1 MKNNY
6 NYKESLTTEN
16 NSINNAKNYN
26 INKSSYFKIPNEKS
40 IYLDIS
46 KENKDTHKK
55 NSFRIIINHFS
66 LKNKNTFRRIITL
79 IITNKITFLIYCFII
94 KLINPISTKKS
105 FYKKRN
111 LDSIRS
117 INIKV
122 DNGTKLKIIN
132 SNYIPDRIYINGIKS
147 TIDDSGYVNIEKG
160 VGNIVTLEWDSKEE
174 KYSKL
179 FQNILSITEVNFTNF
194 NISGISSIKSMFVG
208 CQNLRI
214 INFND
219 FDTSSIS
226 DMESLFEGC
235 SSLTSLD
242 LTSFETSNLKY
253 TNSMFKE
260 CSSLTSLNLSNF
272 YTPNLQRMQEMFSG
286 CDLLKF
292 LEIPNLDTSNI
303 RDMGSVFNGCISLIS
318 LDISHF
324 NTKKVTNFNSLFNRC
339 SSLAFIDV
347 SNFDTSL
354 VTDMGY
360 MFNQC
365 YKLTSLNLS
374 NFRTSKVEN
383 MAHMFR
389 GCKKLRS
396 INISH
401 FDISEVINM
410 NFMFFECESLLSM
423 DFSNFSISQKNME
436 EIFASCSSIQS
447 IKFSKEY
454 KLVGKI
460 DHMFSGCSSLKSLDL
475 SNFDFALNNNFE
487 SLFKGCSS
495 LTSLDLSNL
504 DTLSVTNMAFMFYG
518 CKSLKTLHI
527 TNLDTTKVQS
537 INSMFYNC
545 SSLTSVDVSSFNTS
559 LVTDMAYTFYN
570 CKKLE
575 SLNLTGFNTSLVT
588 NMNSMF
594 DGCNSLTSLNLSSFN
609 TSLVENMKNMFF
621 GCIKLTSLNLSNF
634 NTKTVKNIGY
644 MFSGC
649 TNLEY
654 INLYNFYDG
663 NITTFNDLIYGST
676 DNLIYCLKNETI
688 SKQIKFEL
696 SLKKCSLND
705 CSNDWKT
712 KRKKIIEKKAICTD
726 SCLTD
731 NLYRYEY
738 ESFCYEKCPKGS
750 HSSKKDKYI
759 CETNLYECVAKYP
772 FVFVNNRSCIEE
784 CNCKEFFENI
794 CTINIDNTNNHSIL
808 ISNIIRGIQEGL
820 INDHI
825 EKEIFKDLNDII
837 KLENDTLYQLTSSF
851 NQKNKEYKNYSSLI
865 LGQCEDTLKKRYS
878 ISSKDT
884 LIIFK
889 TEKYIKGILIP
900 LIEYEIFNPN
910 SKAKLNLDYCKLEN
924 INIDFYIPVSIN
936 ETISFKHDPNGTY
949 YNDICFT
956 YTTEFNTDIIIYDRK
971 IEFNNN
977 SMSLCQDNCTYKGY
991 DSVKKRALCNCQIQS
1006 RALSQINK
1014 DQIIYKF
1021 LNINKDY
1028 NIKVLQCYQL
1038 LFSKKGL
1045 IKNIGNYIILLII
1058 LINIFSAV
1066 YVYVKEYE
1074 LLCEQINEILDIK
1087 LQESEIETNSK
1098 KDLKYDDQ
1106 LKENSTDIFTSSK
1119 KSNLQNNYSKS
1130 IIDDSKG
1137 ESNNSVNNILNNN
1150 NNNKLK
1156 NKTKNKNKK
1165 NIKIL
1170 DYNDYEINTIPF
1182 REAVENDKRTFSQYY
1197 ISLIKIKHILIFTF
1211 NQKKDYNSKAIK
1223 LCLFFMHLVL
1233 FILINVLFF
1242 NDSLMHKIY
1251 EKKGKYLLSE
1261 TLPRIIY
1268 STIISS
1274 IIIIALKKVLLSQQN
1289 ILEIK
1294 HEKIKHNLNAR
1305 VLIALKRIKIK
1316 LICFFVFGILFLIFF
1331 WYYISCFCA
1340 VYINTQIYLIKNS
1353 LLSFSISL
1361 IYPFIYCLLPGIL
1374 RVASLK
1380 GPGECLYKIS
1390 LTIELL

>member
-6 NYKESLTTEN
+6 IYKESLTTEN
-16 NSINNAKNYN
+16 NSINTSKNYN
-26 INKSSYFKIPNEKS
+26 INKSSYFKIPNKKS

-46 KENKDTHKK
+46 KENKDTYKK
-55 NSFRIIINHFS
+55 NSFRIIINHYS
-66 LKNKNTFRRIITL
+66 SKNKNNFRRIITL
-79 IITNKITFLIYCFII
+79 IISNRIAFFIYCFII

-105 FYKKRN
+105 FHKKRN
-111 LDSIRS
+111 LDSTVRS
-117 INIKV
+117 INVKV
-122 DNGTKLKIIN
+122 DNGTRLKIIN
-132 SNYIPDRIYINGIKS
+132 SNYIPDRIYVNGIKS
-147 TIDDSGYVNIEKG
+147 TIDGSGYANIEKG
-160 VGNIVTLEWDSKEE
+160 VGNIVTFEWDSKEE

-179 FQNILSITEVNFTNF
+179 FQNIISITEVNFTNF
-194 NISGISSIKSMFVG
+194 NIVGVSSIKSMFIG
-208 CQNLRI
+208 CENLRI

-219 FDTSSIS
+219 FNTSSVS

-235 SSLTSLD
+235 YSLESLD
-242 LTSFETSNLKY
+242 LSSFETLNLKY
-253 TNSMFKE
+253 TNSMFKD
-260 CSSLTSLNLSNF
+260 CRSLTSLNLSNF
-272 YTPNLQRMQEMFSG
+272 YTPNLQRMQEMFSF
-286 CDLLKF
+286 CYELKF
-292 LEIPNLDTSNI
+292 LEIPHIDTSNI
-303 RDMGSVFNGCISLIS
+303 RDMDSVFNSCSSLIS

-324 NTKKVTNFNSLFNRC
+324 TTNKVTNFNSLFNGC
-339 SSLAFIDV
+339 SSLDSIDV

-354 VTDMGY
+354 VTDMSF
-360 MFNQC
+360 MFNDC
-365 YKLTSLNLS
+365 YKLTSLNLT

-383 MAHMFR
+383 MDNMFS
-389 GCKKLRS
+389 GCKNITSL
-396 INISH
+396 NISH

-423 DFSNFSISQKNME
+423 DFSNFSISQKNMQ
-436 EIFASCSSIQS
+436 EIFAGCTSLQS

-454 KLVGKI
+454 KLVGQI
-460 DHMFSGCSSLKSLDL
+460 DYMFTGCSSLKSLDL
-475 SNFDFALNNNFE
+475 SNFDFALNDNFE

-495 LTSLDLSNL
+495 LTSLNLSNL
-504 DTLSVTNMAFMFYG
+504 DTLLVTNMAFMFFG
-518 CKSLKTLHI
+518 CKSLKTLLL
-527 TNLDTTKVQS
+527 TNLDTTKVES

-545 SSLTSVDVSSFNTS
+545 SSLTSLDVSSFDTS
-559 LVTDMAYTFYN
+559 LVTDMANTFYN

-575 SLNLTGFNTSLVT
+575 YLNLTGFNTSLVKD
-588 NMNSMF
+588 MNSMF
-594 DGCNSLTSLNLSSFN
+594 DGCNSLTSLNLSSFD
-609 TSLVENMKNMFF
+609 TSLVESMKNMFF
-621 GCIKLTSLNLSNF
+621 GCSKLTSLNLSNF
-634 NTKTVKNIGY
+634 NTKNVKNIGY

-649 TNLEY
+649 THLEY
-654 INLYNFYDG
+654 INLYNFSDG
-663 NITTFNDLIYGST
+663 IITTFNDFIYGNT
-676 DNLIYCLKNETI
+676 DNIIYCLKDETN
-688 SKQIKFEL
+688 SKNILFEL
-696 SLKKCSLND
+696 TLKKCSLND

-712 KRKKIIEKKAICTD
+712 KRQKIIQKKSQCTE
-726 SCLTD
+726 SCLND
-731 NLYRYEY
+731 DIYRYEY

-750 HSSKKDKYI
+750 HSSKKDKYL
-759 CETNLYECVAKYP
+759 CETNLYECFAKYP
-772 FVFVNNRSCIEE
+772 FVFVNNRSCTEE

-794 CTINIDNTNNHSIL
+794 CTINIANTNNNSIL

-820 INDHI
+820 INNHI
-825 EKEIFKDLNDII
+825 EEVIFGDLNDII

-900 LIEYEIFNPN
+900 FIEYEIFNPN

-936 ETISFKHDPNGTY
+936 ETISFKYDPNGTY

-956 YTTEFNTDIIIYDRK
+956 YTTEFNTDIILYDRK

-977 SMSLCQDNCTYKGY
+977 YMSLCQKNCTYKGY
-991 DSVKKRALCNCQIQS
+991 DSVKKKVLCNCEIQS
-1006 RALSQINK
+1006 RTSSEINK

-1021 LNINKDY
+1021 LNIRKDY

-1038 LFSKKGL
+1038 LFSKKGF

-1058 LINIFSAV
+1058 LINIFSAL
-1066 YVYVKEYE
+1066 YVYIKEYE
-1074 LLCEQINEILDIK
+1074 LLCEQINEILTIK
-1087 LQESEIETNSK
+1087 LQESASETNSK

-1119 KSNLQNNYSKS
+1119 KSNLKNNYSKS
-1130 IIDDSKG
+1130 IIDDSKRV
-1137 ESNNSVNNILNNN
+1137 SNNSVNNILNNN
-1150 NNNKLK
+1150 NNKLK
-1156 NKTKNKNKK
+1156 KKNKK
-1165 NIKIL
+1165 KEKIL

-1182 REAVENDKRTFSQYY
+1182 KEAVENDKRTFSQYY

-1223 LCLFFMHLVL
+1223 LCLFLIHFVL

-1289 ILEIK
+1289 ILDIK
-1294 HEKIKHNLNAR
+1294 HEKNKHNLNAR

-1316 LICFFVFGILFLIFF
+1316 LICFFVFGLLFLIFF

-1340 VYINTQIYLIKNS
+1340 VYMNTQIYLIKNS
-1353 LLSFSISL
+1353 LISFSISL